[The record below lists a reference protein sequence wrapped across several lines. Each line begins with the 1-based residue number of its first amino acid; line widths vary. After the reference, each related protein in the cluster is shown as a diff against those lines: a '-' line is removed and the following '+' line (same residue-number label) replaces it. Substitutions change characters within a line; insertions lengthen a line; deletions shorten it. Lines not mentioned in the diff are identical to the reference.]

1 MLPKLCHLDNDLE
14 IIIIIQY
21 IYCVV
26 HMTYIPYLGTFFF
39 SRYPSV
45 ALAVIYIYKYVY
57 ITHKEPGCKA
67 SWEKRFKLET
77 DIPWREI
84 GRNIAH
90 GIGTKK
96 DEHLV
101 QKHTTQSHVD
111 VPTRNNHNHQ
121 NNTMH
126 LVRTKP

>member
-45 ALAVIYIYKYVY
+45 ALARNERG
-57 ITHKEPGCKA
+57 KE
-67 SWEKRFKLET
+67 T
-77 DIPWREI
+77 
-84 GRNIAH
+84 N
-90 GIGTKK
+90 
-96 DEHLV
+96 
-101 QKHTTQSHVD
+101 
-111 VPTRNNHNHQ
+111 
-121 NNTMH
+121 
-126 LVRTKP
+126 RTYLG